1 MLNEKQTLISSC
13 RANLYSAVIADT
25 LDAFGYHNQVASPG
39 IRPIDDAM
47 VLCGFARVG
56 IYMPIY
62 HDDEQVNVYENEI
75 SLVDD
80 LRENEVPVFVCN
92 GNKRI
97 SPWGELLSTRAQY
110 LKAAGCLT
118 DGCVRDARQIKQM
131 EFPVFSAGLNPADT
145 KFRGKL
151 MWYDV
156 PAEFAG
162 VRINSGDLVF
172 ADIDGVVFIPGELVG
187 EVTAKALEK
196 VSAETTVRQELLDGA
211 SLSEVFARHNIL

>member
-1 MLNEKQTLISSC
+1 MQNDQNALITIW
-13 RANLYSAVIADT
+13 RRDLYSAVIADT
-25 LDAFGYHNQVASPG
+25 LDGFGYHHQVATPG
-39 IRPIDDAM
+39 IRPLDAAM

-62 HDDEQVNVYENEI
+62 HDDDQVNVYENEI
-75 SLVDD
+75 KLVDD
-80 LRENEVPVFVCN
+80 LHEHEVAVFACN

-97 SPWGELLSTRAQY
+97 SPWGELLSTRAKF
-110 LKAAGCLT
+110 LGAAGCLT

-131 EFPVFSAGLNPADT
+131 AFPVFSAGLNPADT

-162 VRINSGDLVF
+162 VRIQTGDLVF
-172 ADIDGVVFIPGELVG
+172 ADIDGVVFVPGERIG
-187 EVTAKALEK
+187 EVMAKALEK
-196 VSAETTVRQELLDGA
+196 VSAESTVRQELLDGA
-211 SLSEVFARHNIL
+211 SLSEVFARHHIL